1 MAKTLEGMT
10 LDKVTDGL
18 RKEGIRP
25 GQRFR
30 ITFDES
36 NAPRPRLAETA
47 KQMRATAVSRGM
59 TTEIFDRLIAL
70 SE

>member
-1 MAKTLEGMT
+1 MAKTLEGIT
-10 LDKVTDGL
+10 LDTVTDAL

-30 ITFDES
+30 ITVDAS
-36 NAPRPRLAETA
+36 NAPQPKLADIA
-47 KQMRATAVSRGM
+47 KRMRATAVSRGM
-59 TTEIFDRLIAL
+59 TTEIFDRLIAQ